1 VSTVPERQHTTTP
14 ERPIR
19 ADARRNR
26 DRILAA
32 AKSVFAESGLEA
44 QMDAVADT
52 AGVGVGTV
60 YRHFPTKDALL
71 GELVAHRFEE
81 FCAEAEAALAD
92 EDGEPFEVFADHLRR
107 NAALV
112 AADAGTRHA
121 LMCESETV
129 WAHAVPART
138 VLLELNA
145 RLIARAQAAGTM
157 RADFTADDIPQLMCG
172 LSATMGMTGPG
183 FDWRRQL
190 ELLIDAM
197 RAR

>member
-1 VSTVPERQHTTTP
+1 MSTTP

-26 DRILAA
+26 ERILAA
-32 AKSVFAESGLEA
+32 ARAVFARSGLEA
-44 QMDAVADT
+44 QMDDVADT

-71 GELVAHRFEE
+71 GELVANRFEE

-92 EDGEPFEVFADHLRR
+92 EDGEPFDVFADHLRR

-121 LMCESETV
+121 LMSESEAV
-129 WAHAVPART
+129 WAHAVPARA
-138 VLLELNA
+138 VLIELNR

-157 RADFTADDIPQLMCG
+157 RPDFGADDIPQLMCG

-183 FDWRRQL
+183 FDWRRHL

-197 RAR
+197 RSR